1 MRALTARPCG
11 ALERPGQLA
20 RPAVASSA
28 VSVDLV
34 GGARR
39 DAPASAGCRTAA
51 GRAPGRR
58 GRVCRHAPGGL
69 PGPRLPAP
77 AGGRLEATQAAGRP
91 RTRFRDSAGAPRPQR
106 VICAGGG
113 RVRRDG
119 QPPKLSSAQ
128 LEATPQGRL
137 PVDLA
142 ARGSCRPAG
151 PGAGGAAARRG
162 GTATNRPARPPA
174 LWRPGAPRARRR
186 GDAAGQ
192 AARRRRVR
200 ARAKQGDIHVCGAVD
215 YRPCVH
221 WRVSLCSAEPLRPW
235 APPSAAPHAARP
247 CRARRARADRGA
259 ALGGLCRVDGGRG
272 PGMYGGAGDLLHC
285 RVAGAQAARRRVARP
300 RAPPAT
306 VLSARAPPRARMAEP
321 AAGTHA
327 LWSEFLLWVFRGAGY
342 SLATIVGS
350 WVILTWLQKRLGRR
364 ARTAGRM

>member
-1 MRALTARPCG
+1 MATWSPRWTGSTVSSTWQTPTCGRRCGRAAPPAGRP
-11 ALERPGQLA
+11 
-20 RPAVASSA
+20 
-28 VSVDLV
+28 
-34 GGARR
+34 
-39 DAPASAGCRTAA
+39 PASALTPCSPNGRTRQ
-51 GRAPGRR
+51 GSS
-58 GRVCRHAPGGL
+58 
-69 PGPRLPAP
+69 
-77 AGGRLEATQAAGRP
+77 RP
-91 RTRFRDSAGAPRPQR
+91 RGMDRGARL
-106 VICAGGG
+106 
-113 RVRRDG
+113 DG
-119 QPPKLSSAQ
+119 Q
-128 LEATPQGRL
+128 
-137 PVDLA
+137 
-142 ARGSCRPAG
+142 GSVLLY
-151 PGAGGAAARRG
+151 
-162 GTATNRPARPPA
+162 NRKNR
-174 LWRPGAPRARRR
+174 RPGAPRARRR

-192 AARRRRVR
+192 APGRRRVR

-215 YRPCVH
+215 CCPCVH
-221 WRVSLCSAEPLRPW
+221 WRVSLCSAEPLRPG